1 MAPFYPGTRELGWAQ
16 NGLPVCVGK
25 PPSRPCGEA
34 VGVGS
39 QPWCAKRELRATE
52 LAGLLGQGQRPEPG
66 IVLAGGGTS
75 QKPAFCGEAA
85 VE

>member
-1 MAPFYPGTRELGWAQ
+1 M
-16 NGLPVCVGK
+16 
-25 PPSRPCGEA
+25 
-34 VGVGS
+34 GVGS
-39 QPWCAKRELRATE
+39 QPWCAKQELRATE
-52 LAGLLGQGQRPEPG
+52 LAGLLGQGQWPEPG